1 MRSTAVLRS
10 GNALARWKILADSCA
25 AVNIR
30 SVSVASAHW
39 QNAARNV
46 LASNAN
52 ASASSA
58 SSHSSL
64 ALNTNRWFS
73 STTPEQP
80 PKPDENEEKHTSPC
94 TSSKDEVIGETDP
107 DTATGVNRTIRMNPD
122 GYSRRILPGSYAMKV
137 NARTQTE
144 RKLLAER
151 VFGYFWMFKD
161 LELTK
166 EKPILGNEGCI
177 DETVAERFP
186 ALGGANDARG
196 ELPITLTDE
205 VAPMPD
211 FCYRNNRAM
220 DPTSQCTLVGLSYR
234 EFGNKMLPSWINPFK
249 EALCSPASPRRNRVE
264 VVQISIQEGLALRL
278 LKGMVKSGF
287 RKAVPVEDHERT
299 LLFFGADQTFKD
311 VLRCHNTCTGYVFLL
326 DGVGRIRWAGSG
338 KPTDEEMRTLIEVA
352 KELTPVANS
361 SNAKLKSKQRMHKR

>member
-1 MRSTAVLRS
+1 MRSASVLRS
-10 GNALARWKILADSCA
+10 SGSALARRQVFSSSCV
-25 AVNIR
+25 AVHIQP
-30 SVSVASAHW
+30 VSAASAYW
-39 QNAARNV
+39 QSAAHDV
-46 LASNAN
+46 LVSNAN
-52 ASASSA
+52 ASALLSA

-64 ALNTNRWFS
+64 ALNTCNRWFS
-73 STTPEQP
+73 SATPEQT
-80 PKPDENEEKHTSPC
+80 PKSDEKEKNSGDD
-94 TSSKDEVIGETDP
+94 SSEDVIGETDP

-122 GYSRRILPGSYAMKV
+122 GFSRRILPGSYAMKV
-137 NARTQTE
+137 NAKTQTE

-177 DETVAERFP
+177 DDSVAERFP
-186 ALGGANDARG
+186 ALGGKNDARG

-205 VAPMPD
+205 VVSMPD

-264 VVQISIQEGLALRL
+264 VVQISVQEGFALRL

-326 DGVGRIRWAGSG
+326 DGIGRIRWAGSG

-361 SNAKLKSKQRMHKR
+361 SNAKMKGKPRMNKR

>member
-1 MRSTAVLRS
+1 MRSTTVLRS
-10 GNALARWKILADSCA
+10 GSSLARQKILSTSCL

-30 SVSVASAHW
+30 SVSVASANW
-39 QNAARNV
+39 QNAAHDV
-46 LASNAN
+46 LASNSN
-52 ASASSA
+52 ASA
-58 SSHSSL
+58 SHSSL
-64 ALNTNRWFS
+64 ALNNNNRWFS
-73 STTPEQP
+73 STPET
-80 PKPDENEEKHTSPC
+80 PKPDEKEDKGTASNA
-94 TSSKDEVIGETDP
+94 SSGEEVIGETDS

-122 GYSRRILPGSYAMKV
+122 GFSRRILPGSYAMKV
-137 NARTQTE
+137 NAKTQTE

-177 DETVAERFP
+177 DENVAERFP

-205 VAPMPD
+205 VVAMPD

-220 DPTSQCTLVGLSYR
+220 DPTAQCTLVGLSYR

-264 VVQISIQEGLALRL
+264 VVQISIQEGFALRL

-287 RKAVPVEDHERT
+287 RKAVPTEDHERT
-299 LLFFGADQTFKD
+299 LLFFGADQIFKD

-361 SNAKLKSKQRMHKR
+361 PNAKLKSKQRISKR